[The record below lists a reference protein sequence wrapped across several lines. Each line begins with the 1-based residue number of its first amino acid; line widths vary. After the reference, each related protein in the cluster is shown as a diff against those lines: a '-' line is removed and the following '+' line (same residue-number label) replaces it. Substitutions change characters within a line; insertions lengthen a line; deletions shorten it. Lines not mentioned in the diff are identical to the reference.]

1 MEEKIEVVNIQNE
14 KEIEKEKEKIKEQE
28 QIQEEVL
35 INVKENSYKFL
46 LIDANEKFFMIKKL
60 YENNLTEKIQI
71 NKNNIEIFTISEKE
85 IDRNN
90 HLKIFDGIIFIY
102 NQEEK
107 TNLYF
112 IINYIFKIEKKNKE

>member
-35 INVKENSYKFL
+35 INVEENSYKFL

-90 HLKIFDGIIFIY
+90 HLKIFVLTKDIY
-102 NQEEK
+102 MFYLQYSFQR
-107 TNLYF
+107 YF
-112 IINYIFKIEKKNKE
+112 YQNILLT